1 MIGII
6 IVFVGIALGVLVG
19 MNAIVPYILSK
30 YIAVAI
36 LAFLD
41 SAFGGITANLQ
52 KKFDLKVFLTGFF
65 GNAII
70 AMILVFIGIRLDVD
84 IYLAAVIV
92 FSTRLLNN
100 FSVIRRIALGKL
112 EKEKKEVNLENSLN
126 IEYEKIS
133 KDMPNEVKNM
143 VKDNKEKI
151 KTEMKLE
158 KLDKGNREIKT
169 KTKGKKNR

>member
-6 IVFVGIALGVLVG
+6 IVFICIALGVLVG

-52 KKFDLKVFLTGFF
+52 KKFNLKVFLTGFF

-70 AMILVFIGIRLDVD
+70 AMVLVYIGINLNVD

-100 FSVIRRIALGKL
+100 FSVIRRIVIGKV
-112 EKEKKEVNLENSLN
+112 EKEKKEINLENNLN
-126 IEYEKIS
+126 IEYEKNS
-133 KDMPNEVKNM
+133 DSLPEQVKVI
-143 VKDNKEKI
+143 VKDNKDKI
-151 KTEMKLE
+151 KKENKLE
-158 KLDKGNREIKT
+158 KLDKENTGINIKNSA
-169 KTKGKKNR
+169 KASK

>member
-6 IVFVGIALGVLVG
+6 ITTICIGFGVLFGLNV
-19 MNAIVPYILSK
+19 IVPYALSK
-30 YIAVAI
+30 YVAVAI

-52 KKFDLKVFLTGFF
+52 KKFNLKVFLTGFF

-70 AMILVFIGIRLDVD
+70 AMILVFIGIRLNVD

-100 FSVIRRIALGKL
+100 FSVIRRIVLGKV
-112 EKEKKEVNLENSLN
+112 EKDKKELNLENNLN
-126 IEYEKIS
+126 IEYEKTEYDLLNQVLS
-133 KDMPNEVKNM
+133 TVKES
-143 VKDNKEKI
+143 KEKV
-151 KTEMKLE
+151 KRENKLE
-158 KLDKGNREIKT
+158 KLDKGHVEVKRKPRNKR
-169 KTKGKKNR
+169 